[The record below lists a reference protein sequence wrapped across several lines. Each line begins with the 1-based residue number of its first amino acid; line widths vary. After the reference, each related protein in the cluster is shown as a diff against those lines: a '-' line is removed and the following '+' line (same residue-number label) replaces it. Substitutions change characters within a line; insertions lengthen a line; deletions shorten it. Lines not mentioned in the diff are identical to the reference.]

1 MRTFIR
7 KIELLFDAHNQ
18 LTPLCPKIE
27 LMFPFKKWRI
37 IYRSPILA
45 DGRPHSQKSILAVRL
60 GTGAL
65 LRVDIAFMR
74 SGIHT
79 PARKREHTSTRA
91 HTHKHT
97 LTHKQTRIYVH
108 KYRAAWEISKKPEIQ
123 CTCNHKGI
131 NVVTNSTFLKLNV
144 CCSLNLNRKC
154 FMHLCLCLKGCLCV
168 HVFAYLFVDV
178 FVCVCVWGKN
188 VNLHCRSS
196 AYHKWWVWREIKLI
210 IRWYDLPASEQRYAC

>member
-1 MRTFIR
+1 MSKNRTHVSIQEVKDHIPVTR
-7 KIELLFDAHNQ
+7 
-18 LTPLCPKIE
+18 
-27 LMFPFKKWRI
+27 
-37 IYRSPILA
+37 
-45 DGRPHSQKSILAVRL
+45 SILAVRL

-178 FVCVCVWGKN
+178 FVCVCVWGKI

>member
-1 MRTFIR
+1 MLSCYRHTR
-7 KIELLFDAHNQ
+7 EREYTRAHANVN
-18 LTPLCPKIE
+18 TH
-27 LMFPFKKWRI
+27 
-37 IYRSPILA
+37 A
-45 DGRPHSQKSILAVRL
+45 
-60 GTGAL
+60 
-65 LRVDIAFMR
+65 
-74 SGIHT
+74 
-79 PARKREHTSTRA
+79 RA
-91 HTHKHT
+91 HTHTNTHTQT

-178 FVCVCVWGKN
+178 FVCVCVWGKMLTCT
-188 VNLHCRSS
+188 VDHQ
-196 AYHKWWVWREIKLI
+196 HI
-210 IRWYDLPASEQRYAC
+210 IVPPFFSERG

>member
-1 MRTFIR
+1 MSKNRTHVSIQEVKDHIPVTR
-7 KIELLFDAHNQ
+7 
-18 LTPLCPKIE
+18 
-27 LMFPFKKWRI
+27 
-37 IYRSPILA
+37 
-45 DGRPHSQKSILAVRL
+45 SILAVRL

-123 CTCNHKGI
+123 CTCTCNHKGI

-154 FMHLCLCLKGCLCV
+154 FMHLCLCLKGSLCV

-178 FVCVCVWGKN
+178 FVGVCVWGK
-188 VNLHCRSS
+188 C
-196 AYHKWWVWREIKLI
+196 
-210 IRWYDLPASEQRYAC
+210 

>member
-1 MRTFIR
+1 MSKNRTHVSIQEVKDHIPVTR
-7 KIELLFDAHNQ
+7 
-18 LTPLCPKIE
+18 
-27 LMFPFKKWRI
+27 
-37 IYRSPILA
+37 
-45 DGRPHSQKSILAVRL
+45 SILAVRL

-123 CTCNHKGI
+123 CTCTCNHKGI

-144 CCSLNLNRKC
+144 CCSLNLNRKK
-154 FMHLCLCLKGCLCV
+154 HQLEISGPHK
-168 HVFAYLFVDV
+168 VFFVDFDRKLRGRAFTCSTAIFDRKLRGRAFTCSTAIFFQSV
-178 FVCVCVWGKN
+178 A
-188 VNLHCRSS
+188 S
-196 AYHKWWVWREIKLI
+196 ARQEGELRLGDYGHGE
-210 IRWYDLPASEQRYAC
+210 SQACWLA